1 MTLIFKSGSDPWQD
15 WQKSLK
21 DAMPA
26 LDCRDWDDTGDD
38 DAVEYALVWKPPLG
52 ELRRRFRNLKVIF
65 SLGAGVDHLLVDPD
79 LPAGVPI
86 VRMVEPELTRGMTEY
101 VVLHVLRYHRLIPAL
116 EDQQKRHVWNVL
128 PTPTAPKR
136 RVGIMGLGVIG
147 QDSLR
152 VLSALG
158 FALSGWSRTAKSIPD
173 VTCYHGRDGLSAF
186 LAETEVLVCL
196 LPYTAETDN
205 ILNRDVFSCLPQGA
219 YLINAGRGGLQDE
232 DDILA
237 ALESGQLAGAT
248 LDVFRNEPLPVGHAF
263 WDHTKVTITPHN
275 AGTAQHWSAAKE
287 VIANIRRIQKGQALL
302 NIADLSAGY

>member
-1 MTLIFKSGSDPWQD
+1 MSLIFRSVSDPWPK
-15 WQKSLK
+15 WRHSLK
-21 DAMPA
+21 AAMPG
-26 LDCRDWDDTGDD
+26 LECRDWDDSGDD
-38 DAVEYALVWKPPLG
+38 DAVEFALVWKPPLG
-52 ELRRRFRNLKVIF
+52 ELQRRFANLKVIF

-79 LPAGVPI
+79 LPPAVPI

-101 VVLHVLRYHRLIPAL
+101 VVLHVLRYHRLVPAL
-116 EDQQKRHVWNVL
+116 EDQQKRNVWKVL

-158 FALSGWSRTAKSIPD
+158 FALSGWSRTAKTIPG
-173 VTCYHGRDGLSAF
+173 VTCYHGPDGLKAF
-186 LAETEVLVCL
+186 LADTEILVCL
-196 LPYTAETDN
+196 LPYTADTDN
-205 ILNRDVFSCLPQGA
+205 ILNRDVFGGLPQGA

-248 LDVFRNEPLPVGHAF
+248 LDVFREEPLPGDHAF
-263 WDHTKVTITPHN
+263 WNHPNVTLTPHN
-275 AGTAQHWSAAKE
+275 AGTAQHWSAAQE
-287 VIANIRRIQKGQALL
+287 VVANIQRIREGQAPL
-302 NIADLSAGY
+302 NIADPAAGY